1 MEQNEI
7 NIEKQEL
14 MERIKEVYENAIWP
28 KNKWRRIAQTI
39 FLAFFPFVIL
49 YDKITEGTFGL
60 EQSIYL
66 AFCIIYAIL
75 LIAVDYR
82 RFYWSKRVLH
92 AETAQD
98 LLEATDRDTR
108 ENKVCVSVM
117 LVIIAAFVLS
127 KLLINHEMMWAVI
140 VAALAVA
147 LIALMIF
154 VKPRQGKDINRL
166 RELVKQDEEKS
177 EASV

>member
-14 MERIKEVYENAIWP
+14 MERIKEVYENSIWP
-28 KNKWRRIAQTI
+28 KNKWWRIVQTI

-66 AFCIIYAIL
+66 AFCMIYAIF

-140 VAALAVA
+140 VAVLAVA

-154 VKPRQGKDINRL
+154 VKPRQGKDVKRL
-166 RELVKQDEEKS
+166 RELVKQEDEKK
-177 EASV
+177 

>member
-1 MEQNEI
+1 MEQKEI

-14 MERIKEVYENAIWP
+14 MERIKEVYENSIWP
-28 KNKWRRIAQTI
+28 KNKWWRIAQTI
-39 FLAFFPFVIL
+39 FLAFFSFFIL

-66 AFCIIYAIL
+66 AFCIIYAIF

-82 RFYWSKRVLH
+82 RFFWNKRVQQ
-92 AETAQD
+92 AETAHD

-154 VKPRQGKDINRL
+154 VKPRQGKDIKRL
-166 RELVKQDEEKS
+166 RELVSQENL
-177 EASV
+177 

>member
-14 MERIKEVYENAIWP
+14 MERIKGIYENTIWP
-28 KNKWRRIAQTI
+28 KNKLLSIVQTFFI
-39 FLAFFPFVIL
+39 AFFPFVLL
-49 YDKITEGTFGL
+49 YDKITEGVFGL

-66 AFCIIYAIL
+66 AFCILYAIL
-75 LIAVDYR
+75 LIACDYR
-82 RFYWSKRVLH
+82 SYYWSKRVKH

-98 LLEATDRDTR
+98 LLDATDRDTR
-108 ENKVCVSVM
+108 ENKMCVSVM

-127 KLLINHEMMWAVI
+127 KLLINHEMMWAVL

-154 VKPRQGKDINRL
+154 VKPDVKRL
-166 RELVKQDEEKS
+166 RELVKQEDE
-177 EASV
+177 